1 MVKERSAIDRRQK
14 HRNFIRQL
22 LDLYFYGKKAG
33 NNCTGVVPMAKL
45 PKEKPDPQRVAV
57 LRSLPLEVKEQISGE
72 EAEAFM
78 YKRDLPDSL
87 MKKLEKY
94 LVEVQA

>member
-1 MVKERSAIDRRQK
+1 
-14 HRNFIRQL
+14 
-22 LDLYFYGKKAG
+22 
-33 NNCTGVVPMAKL
+33 MAKL

-57 LRSLPLEVKEQISGE
+57 LRSLPLEIKEQISGE

-78 YKRDLPDSL
+78 YKRELPDSL

-94 LVEVQA
+94 LVEE

>member
-1 MVKERSAIDRRQK
+1 
-14 HRNFIRQL
+14 
-22 LDLYFYGKKAG
+22 
-33 NNCTGVVPMAKL
+33 MAKL

>member
-1 MVKERSAIDRRQK
+1 M
-14 HRNFIRQL
+14 
-22 LDLYFYGKKAG
+22 
-33 NNCTGVVPMAKL
+33 TTL

-57 LRSLPLEVKEQISGE
+57 LRSLPLELKEQISGE

-94 LVEVQA
+94 LIEE